1 MAKDNQQ
8 SQENKGN
15 PAGDGQAKGD
25 PTSTPVNSDE
35 QAQRLADEYTED
47 GLDKVPPHLT
57 NNPNRNL
64 DKTDLDN
71 TPYT

>member
-1 MAKDNQQ
+1 MAKSNQQ

-15 PAGDGQAKGD
+15 PAGDGQTKSD
-25 PTSTPVNSDE
+25 PTSTPLNSGE
-35 QAQRLADEYTED
+35 LEQRLADEYTDD
-47 GLDKVPPHLT
+47 GLDEVPPHLT